1 MTVAGKRYEY
11 IAESL
16 LAWIGPAFRGI
27 DADLKNLETSG
38 GGGGGEPAVTDLTAV
53 YNTAKA

>member
-11 IAESL
+11 VAESL
-16 LAWIGPAFRGI
+16 WAWLGPAFRGI
-27 DADLKNLETSG
+27 DADLKTLETS
-38 GGGGGEPAVTDLTAV
+38 GGGEPAVTDLTAV